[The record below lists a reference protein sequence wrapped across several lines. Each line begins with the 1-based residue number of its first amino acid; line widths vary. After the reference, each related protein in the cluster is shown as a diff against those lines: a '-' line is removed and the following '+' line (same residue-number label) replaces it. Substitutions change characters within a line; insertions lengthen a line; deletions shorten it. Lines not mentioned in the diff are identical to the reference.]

1 MFLFCPTS
9 STFLSASKGH
19 NANRGVFFL
28 IMSAIRLCYSID
40 MSHVTER
47 GRRCQRSNCTVK
59 TQYLTAFKPIQLGR
73 RTKQERFSAHF
84 LSACECMCILT
95 NFLFSLF
102 LSLSPSLGFA
112 RHVITTTRRP
122 QGFGSTG
129 RGFGSPTDF
138 GALNDFSQQGGKM
151 SLDRSNN
158 RYNPIGSGGGYTAGT
173 GIGIAYGGTPGGG
186 IREAAPTQFSRMTT
200 DTYGGQGGAN
210 FGNMARPGGGA
221 YAGRY

>member
-102 LSLSPSLGFA
+102 LSLPLPGVCSSRDHDHPP
-112 RHVITTTRRP
+112 TT
-122 QGFGSTG
+122 GVW
-129 RGFGSPTDF
+129 
-138 GALNDFSQQGGKM
+138 KH
-151 SLDRSNN
+151 
-158 RYNPIGSGGGYTAGT
+158 
-173 GIGIAYGGTPGGG
+173 
-186 IREAAPTQFSRMTT
+186 RERFWQPH
-200 DTYGGQGGAN
+200 
-210 FGNMARPGGGA
+210 
-221 YAGRY
+221 